1 MSVSDDE
8 FYDHLDG
15 VEKIRLDFADSDYLL
30 LHEWVDEV
38 DEVEAEVFGVLA
50 ATPLSLV
57 DLLEV
62 RAFISTIETF
72 CLAYLAE

>member
-1 MSVSDDE
+1 
-8 FYDHLDG
+8 
-15 VEKIRLDFADSDYLL
+15 VEKIRLDVADSDCLL

-62 RAFISTIETF
+62 RAFISIIETF